1 MIFGYR
7 SARETEEIFD
17 IRFDERNSKR
27 VFAEI
32 YKGCYLLIRG
42 EVRGRKSVYIRL
54 RDFTV
59 TTRPHD
65 RDLDIDI
72 PRILIHLRSDYF

>member
-7 SARETEEIFD
+7 SARETERSSISV
-17 IRFDERNSKR
+17 FDERNSKR

-42 EVRGRKSVYIRL
+42 EVRVRKSVYIRL

-65 RDLDIDI
+65 RDLRHDIQE
-72 PRILIHLRSDYF
+72 Y